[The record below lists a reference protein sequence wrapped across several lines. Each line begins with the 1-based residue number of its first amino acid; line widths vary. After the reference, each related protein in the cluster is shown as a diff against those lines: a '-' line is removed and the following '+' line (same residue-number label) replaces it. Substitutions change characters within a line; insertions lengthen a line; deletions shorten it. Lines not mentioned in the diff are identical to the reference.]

1 MMQDD
6 IQSVLISEQQL
17 ADAVKKLGE
26 QISRDYADRNLM
38 MVSVLKGSVVFMADL
53 MRAISVPASIDF
65 MSVTSYGKGVKT
77 SGVVRIIKD
86 LDEELDGR
94 DILIVEDILDS
105 GMTLSY
111 LKEHIMAKGA
121 RSIRIATLLDK
132 PERRRVDIH
141 PDYSCFSVPDEFV
154 VGYGLDYAEKYRN
167 LPYVG
172 LLKPCVYEK

>member
-77 SGVVRIIKD
+77 SGGVRIIKD

-111 LKEHIMAKGA
+111 LKEQIMAKGA

-172 LLKPCVYEK
+172 ILKPCVYEK